1 MKHKSLILALICF
14 AIMPVV
20 WLGGAFDK
28 SATVSAQYEMPPPEE
43 IESLPAQTIVMNV
56 TVSGA
61 NVGAQG
67 GYTVPRVTLL
77 PGDMVTVDPTGGIVD
92 FNTNGICTGNAYD
105 ASPGGKPRSE
115 IYQGSCWD
123 PDLNSCQINQNDP
136 LPGQNH
142 AGLFRP
148 YQPGIGSIKWLG
160 NNNDTFTYT
169 GTTARDLRLGVNDVA
184 CSISPNAGAFNVK
197 VTIKRPQV
205 QTVNVVIRG
214 TNTATSEVVGA
225 PLVAGD
231 QVVIDNI
238 SGTVDFLTDGT
249 AQGCP
254 HVVNANG
261 LERALFENEQNQLLC
276 DYQLDNPADPMTG
289 PTHGHAGLYMK
300 RKSTRTFIGRNGASF
315 TAIDAETLRFG
326 VNDVKGSNNSGQ
338 FNARVTITHPTST
351 QNITVEADSIAGNE
365 AFVTNLQPGD
375 DVLITNISGTVTFE
389 TPLQTCVNSG
399 LIYTVNANG
408 LNRGVYENP
417 NHMLCYGNDRT
428 VGADPLTL
436 ANQGHAGL
444 YMKRGSGRYFIG
456 TNGASFTATAAQ
468 SLSLG
473 VNDSYAANNSGLFR
487 ADVIITRAGYFYFS
501 AATYSVDESG
511 ASAVINVTRTIP
523 AGAASVGY
531 ATANGTALA
540 GQDYAARSGV
550 LNFADGELT
559 KSFSIPIT
567 NDAAIEPDETVNLTL
582 SNPTGGFGLNRRTA
596 VLTIEDNDAAGNNA
610 SFVSQMVPTVM
621 YAGRPYT
628 VSVTMRNTGGTTWQT
643 NSWKLG
649 AENPRDNGIWG
660 VNRVAMDNP
669 VAPNE
674 TVTFEFVITAPSTP
688 GTYNFQRRMLQEGY
702 QWFGAF
708 TPNLVVTVR

>member
-14 AIMPVV
+14 AILPGI
-20 WLGGAFDK
+20 WLGGAFDE
-28 SATVSAQYEMPPPEE
+28 SATVSAQEEPPPSPE
-43 IESLPAQTIVMNV
+43 IESLPAQSIVMNV
-56 TVSGA
+56 TVSGG
-61 NVGAQG
+61 NVGSQG
-67 GYTVPRVTLL
+67 GYTSPRVTLL

-148 YQPGIGSIKWLG
+148 SQPGIGSIKWIG

-184 CSISPNAGAFNVK
+184 CSSSPNAGSFSVK

-214 TNTATSEVVGA
+214 SNTATSEVVGA

-238 SGTVDFLTDGT
+238 SGTVDFLTD
-249 AQGCP
+249 AVRNPQCP
-254 HVVNANG
+254 YVVNANG
-261 LERALFENEQNQLLC
+261 LARDLFENPQNQLLC

-289 PTHGHAGLYMK
+289 PAHGHAGLYMK
-300 RKSTRTFIGRNGASF
+300 RNSTRTFIGRGGASF
-315 TAIDAETLRFG
+315 TATVAETLRFG
-326 VNDVKGSNNSGQ
+326 VNDVRGDNNSGQ
-338 FNARVTITHPTST
+338 FNARVTITHPTSK
-351 QNITVEADSIAGNE
+351 QNVVVEGYSVAGSE
-365 AFVTNLQPGD
+365 EFVTNLMPGD
-375 DVLITNISGTVTFE
+375 DVLITNITGTVTFE
-389 TPLQTCVNSG
+389 APLQTCVNSG
-399 LIYTVNANG
+399 LPYTVNANG
-408 LNRGVYENP
+408 LNRSVYENP
-417 NHMLCYGNDRT
+417 NHLPCYGNDRT
-428 VGADPLTL
+428 YGGDPLIQ

-456 TNGASFTATAAQ
+456 TSGASFTALTAQ

-473 VNDSYAANNSGLFR
+473 VNDGYAANNSGRFR
-487 ADVIITRAGYFYFS
+487 ADVIITRSGSFNFS

-511 ASAVINVTRTIP
+511 TSAVINVTRTIP
-523 AGAASVGY
+523 NGAASVTY
-531 ATANGTALA
+531 ATSNRTAVA
-540 GQDYAARSGV
+540 GQDYTARSGV

-559 KSFSIPIT
+559 KSFTVPIT
-567 NDAAIEPDETVNLTL
+567 NDAADEPDETVNLSL
-582 SNPTGGFGLNRRTA
+582 SNPTGNFGIGRATA
-596 VLTIEDNDAAGNNA
+596 ILTINDNDAAGNNA
-610 SFVSQMVPTVM
+610 AFVAQMVPTQM
-621 YAGRPYT
+621 TAGRPYT
-628 VSVTMRNTGGTTWQT
+628 VSVTMRNTGGTTWQPGV
-643 NSWKLG
+643 WKLG
-649 AENPRDNGIWG
+649 AENPRDNGTWG
-660 VNRVAMDNP
+660 INRIQLDNP

-674 TVTFEFVITAPSTP
+674 TATFEFVVTAPSAP

-702 QWFGAF
+702 QWF
-708 TPNLVVTVR
+708 